1 MGTEQGDDLA
11 KNRRM
16 KLKQT
21 KWIIGIAFVL
31 LGLGIILTTSLPSS
45 LQYYV
50 TVDEFFSNVK
60 KYDNLEIKLAGK
72 VVPGSIV
79 KSSDGMEWKFDV
91 HNAGSKIPVTYR
103 GAMPD
108 TFKEDADVVVT
119 GTYQNPTFAAKHVL
133 AKCASRY
140 EEKLTPKLDNA
151 EHS

>member
-1 MGTEQGDDLA
+1 
-11 KNRRM
+11 M
-16 KLKQT
+16 KFRQT

-31 LGLGIILTTSLPSS
+31 LGLGIILTTNLPSS

-50 TVDEFFSNVK
+50 TVDEFFHDVK
-60 KYDNLEIKLAGK
+60 KYDNLEIKMAGK

-79 KSSDGMEWKFDV
+79 KAADGMNWNFEV
-91 HNAGSKIPVTYR
+91 QNEGAKIPVKYR

-108 TFKEDADVVVT
+108 TFKEDAEVVVT
-119 GTYQNPTFAAKHVL
+119 GTYKDQIFAANHVL

-140 EEKLTPKLDNA
+140 EEKLQPKLENA

>member
-1 MGTEQGDDLA
+1 M
-11 KNRRM
+11 NF
-16 KLKQT
+16 KQT

-50 TVDEFFSNVK
+50 TVDEFFRDMK
-60 KYDNLEIKLAGK
+60 KYENQEIKMAGK

-79 KSSDGMEWKFDV
+79 KGEDGMNWKFDV
-91 HNAGSKIPVTYR
+91 INENKTIPVTYR

-108 TFKEDADVVVT
+108 TFKDDSDVVVT
-119 GTYQNPTFAAKHVL
+119 GTYKEPVFAANHVL

-140 EEKLTPKLDNA
+140 EEKLNPKLDS
-151 EHS
+151 EQKSQS